1 MTLQMFPHVCVSQ
14 HARVCVCDFLRVS
27 VTCECALACVC
38 FDMRVDV
45 CDLPITCTIYLCG
58 CMQQRLTNFFFIC
71 FCVQAYAKLFVPLMK
86 KNRQGLRCFVSVCS
100 KTIDTHLSH
109 LFILITRLC
118 SNPNTPKEP
127 NGLFQCKVVQA
138 TGKMKSH
145 LDIPDSMWKDAQPTT
160 MFFQPFVIFRN
171 NLVKS
176 HVSIGDVGANDT
188 CKSATC
194 RIERC
199 MHAVARE
206 NGKEEQKAKTP
217 ASLDQ
222 NPVTIFD
229 LVTPVSSPR
238 AGDKRA
244 HNSPPDAVSSK
255 TTRGGGK
262 RAKSPDADEQVS
274 NPVASKRTRGGGKQ
288 TKIQDPGQESLDSGH
303 ESKRVASGHR
313 HARGGKAPNKRLAS
327 SNRHGVNSAPTDAR
341 GVEDAIPHSLFLS
354 NVKIA
359 AQGPTIAAQGA
370 AQGAAMA
377 IQEEGSTSPILKPST
392 TRGRMVAFI
401 ATSNGIV
408 CVYACMH
415 TRYSF

>member
-1 MTLQMFPHVCVSQ
+1 
-14 HARVCVCDFLRVS
+14 
-27 VTCECALACVC
+27 
-38 FDMRVDV
+38 
-45 CDLPITCTIYLCG
+45 
-58 CMQQRLTNFFFIC
+58 
-71 FCVQAYAKLFVPLMK
+71 
-86 KNRQGLRCFVSVCS
+86 
-100 KTIDTHLSH
+100 
-109 LFILITRLC
+109 
-118 SNPNTPKEP
+118 
-127 NGLFQCKVVQA
+127 
-138 TGKMKSH
+138 
-145 LDIPDSMWKDAQPTT
+145 MWKNSQPTN
-160 MFFQPFVIFRN
+160 MFFQPSVIFHI

-194 RIERC
+194 RIQRC

-206 NGKEEQKAKTP
+206 NGNEEQKAKTP
-217 ASLDQ
+217 ASLRQKDA
-222 NPVTIFD
+222 TSID
-229 LVTPVSSPR
+229 LMTPDPSDAEATETEAKQSPR

-244 HNSPPDAVSSK
+244 HNSSPDAGEKVSNRVSSK
-255 TTRGGGK
+255 KTRGGGK
-262 RAKSPDADEQVS
+262 RAKSPDADENVS
-274 NPVASKRTRGGGKQ
+274 KPAASERTRGGGKRA
-288 TKIQDPGQESLDSGH
+288 KSPDSGEESLDSGEESLDSGH

-377 IQEEGSTSPILKPST
+377 IQEAGSTSPILKPST